1 MSRHDFLRVLAKH
14 EIANLAA
21 SVNSVKRLHCV
32 RIPKANVTICGASA
46 RRQQTTLMWTPTN
59 CFYSCSMITEL
70 GLGLVR
76 MQWPEKEFIVVTP
89 RGQLL
94 IVETPLKTAHFLL
107 VANHLAE
114 IRIGSSEVS
123 LEYRLISATCANSW
137 HVPSDWAHPPKVPS
151 NTSNEFAVYSV
162 PYLSHSFMC
171 SNSQMVTTLAPAHW
185 SDRIVVADLA

>member
-1 MSRHDFLRVLAKH
+1 MSRHDFLRILAKH
-14 EIANLAA
+14 QIANLAA
-21 SVNSVKRLHCV
+21 SVNSVKRLHRV
-32 RIPKANVTICGASA
+32 RIPKANVTVCSTSA

-76 MQWPEKEFIVVTP
+76 MQWPEKEFIVVTT

-107 VANHLAE
+107 VTNHFAE
-114 IRIGSSEVS
+114 IRIGGSEVS
-123 LEYRLISATCANSW
+123 LEYRSVSATCANSW
-137 HVPSDWAHPPKVPS
+137 HVPSDWAHPSKVPS
-151 NTSNEFAVYSV
+151 NTSNEFAVYCV

-171 SNSQMVTTLAPAHW
+171 SNCQMVATLAPAHW